1 MAHPPDPVISP
12 TQRVAA
18 LLRRL
23 PYFEQ
28 LGDGRL
34 APLAGHAIQRR
45 FEAGE
50 TIFTDGDPS
59 SGLWLLE
66 AGHVK
71 IYKLTP
77 DGREHILHLWGPG
90 NTFNEVAALDGG
102 PHAANAAAIGPAT
115 AWVIPGERLHTVLA
129 ADPALALGV
138 IQALVR
144 RIRHLV
150 LQVEDLALRPVTA
163 RLARFILEQAE
174 NPALASPAVTR
185 ALIASHLATTP
196 ETVSRALR
204 VLEQAGAIRFDRHRV
219 LITKADVLRDL
230 ALI

>member
-1 MAHPPDPVISP
+1 MAHGTDPVISP

-28 LGDGRL
+28 VDDGRL
-34 APLAGHAIQRR
+34 APLAGHAIQRQ
-45 FEAGE
+45 FETGE
-50 TIFTDGDPS
+50 TIFTDGDSS

-66 AGHVK
+66 AGNVK

-90 NTFNEVAALDGG
+90 DTFNDVAAFDRG
-102 PHAANAAAIGPAT
+102 PNAANAAAIGPAT
-115 AWVIPGERLHTVLA
+115 AWVIPSEQLQTVLA
-129 ADPALALGV
+129 ADPGLALGV
-138 IQALVR
+138 IQALAR
-144 RIRHLV
+144 RIRNLV
-150 LQVEDLALRPVTA
+150 LQVEDLALRSVTA

-174 NPALASPAVTR
+174 NPALTSPAVTR
-185 ALIASHLATTP
+185 ALIASYLATTP

-204 VLEQAGAIRFDRHRV
+204 VLEQAGAIRFDRHRILV
-219 LITKADVLRDL
+219 TRAELLRDL